1 MQNFH
6 DEIQNALNHANLN
19 RNLNRDPNLN
29 YNTLH
34 VIIQQAKHMPMKMVK
49 FDKHKHKIS
58 PWIARGIL
66 QSIHYRD
73 NLYKNH
79 KMTDPNLPEFDV
91 QNIILKTYNNI
102 LKKAIRLAKPIH

>member
-1 MQNFH
+1 MVKCSKKK
-6 DEIQNALNHANLN
+6 HANLN

-34 VIIQQAKHMPMKMVK
+34 VIIQQAKLKHMPIKMVK

-58 PWIARGIL
+58 PWITRGIL

-79 KMTDPNLPEFDV
+79 KMTDPNFLNFM
-91 QNIILKTYNNI
+91 
-102 LKKAIRLAKPIH
+102 